1 MTAAGKTGGPFKV
14 FGLVLLLLFLFSVV
28 TYVGY
33 RLDYADKLKVR
44 AANGYCPTGTR
55 PQIREGIEIPGH
67 TVVLIDT
74 SNRIA
79 EEDGRLAF
87 EKIDELTRDTLRTP
101 FLQKVSIYG
110 LPESE
115 SEESVRSG
123 RPWCVPKQGEMAN
136 ELYEN
141 PRVVALDFR
150 DFING
155 LQEVFESLR
164 TREEA
169 DVSPI
174 AETMAYLVERYE
186 DLDSFVIVSDML
198 QHTSLWNAYTGGGAL
213 STDAAAVCKR
223 ITRPGTLR
231 AVYVYYIDR
240 QIPVQGA
247 SWPTAGWKQCLAGI
261 RAEALN

>member
-1 MTAAGKTGGPFKV
+1 MTAADKTDGPLKKL
-14 FGLVLLLLFLFSVV
+14 GWALLLFFLVLAVFCA
-28 TYVGY
+28 GY
-33 RLDYADKLKVR
+33 RMHYAEKLKVR
-44 AANGYCPTGTR
+44 AVDGYCPTGTK

-67 TVVLIDT
+67 TIVLIDT

-87 EKIDELTRDTLRTP
+87 EKIDELIRDTLRTP
-101 FLQKVSIYG
+101 FLQKISIYG

-115 SEESVRSG
+115 SEKPVRSG
-123 RPWCVPKQGEMAN
+123 RAWCVPKQGEMAN
-136 ELYEN
+136 VLYEN

-169 DVSPI
+169 AVSPI

-213 STDAAAVCKR
+213 STDAAAVCTR
-223 ITRPGTLR
+223 ITQPGTLK

-240 QIPVQGA
+240 QIPVQSA
-247 SWPTAGWKQCLAGI
+247 SWPTAGWQQCLAGI
-261 RAEALN
+261 SAEALN